1 MRPILLLLVSL
12 LLYCGSAF
20 AQAPIVYTLDLGNIH
35 HHELGV
41 TATFPALPPQ
51 PLRLRMPT
59 ASPGRYAEHNF
70 AKNVYD
76 VTATDAA
83 GQALTVQRTGL
94 NEWAIAGHGGS
105 ATVRYTLYAN
115 RADGTYSKVDNR
127 KLHLN
132 MPATFA
138 YGVGLDDRP
147 VELHLPADQQPD
159 WQVATQL
166 QAIGQRR
173 FRAPDYYYFY
183 DSPTMVGD
191 IRFREWTVAGPGR
204 VDTIQMA
211 FLCPDPDSLLDQF
224 AAWTEAIVEQQR
236 RVFGELPAFDYGRY
250 TFLCAYN
257 PYVSGDG
264 MEHRNSTV
272 CSAPVGLTGFAERL
286 IGTISHEFFHCWNVE
301 RIRPASLEPF
311 DFDRANLSGEL
322 WFAEGFTSYF
332 DDLSLLRAGILAPED
347 YVAGLTGGL
356 NYALLRPG
364 RDHRGPIGMSQ
375 CAPFVDA
382 ASSIDPNNFANTFI
396 SYYTYGSVLGL
407 TLDLLLRRDHGTDLN
422 AYMAL
427 VWQRYGRPEV
437 PYHIPDLQLALA
449 DLTDDAAFAESFF
462 ARSIYGSELPDLA
475 SLLADFGVQV
485 AVAEPDQA
493 GFYGLSL
500 TDSDTGVRVSGTI
513 YENNPL
519 YAAGL
524 ESGDL
529 ILGLAGQ
536 EVATVDDFEALRG
549 SLELGKS
556 YPITFRQN
564 GIETTGTFTAAVD
577 PTLTV
582 SWDPEADA
590 EAAARRGAWLGP
602 AH

>member
-1 MRPILLLLVSL
+1 MRPIFFLLLG

-20 AQAPIVYTLDLGNIH
+20 AQSPIVYTLDLGNIQ

-41 TATFPALPPQ
+41 EAFFPALPPQ
-51 PLRLRMPT
+51 PLVLRMPT

-83 GQALTVQRTGL
+83 GQELTVQRTGL
-94 NEWAIAGHGGS
+94 NEWAISGHGGA

-138 YGVGLDDRP
+138 YGVGLGDRP
-147 VELHLPADQQPD
+147 VELQIPPDQHPD

-166 QAIGQRR
+166 QAIGKRR
-173 FRAPDYYYFY
+173 FRAPDYDYFF
-183 DSPTMVGD
+183 DSPTLVGE
-191 IRFREWTVAGPGR
+191 IRFREWTIAGAGR

-211 FLCPDPDSLLDQF
+211 FMCPDPDSLLDQF
-224 AAWTEAIVEQQR
+224 ATWTRDIVEQQR
-236 RVFGELPAFDYGRY
+236 QVYGELPAFDYGRY

-264 MEHRNSTV
+264 MEHRNSTI
-272 CSAPVGLTGFAERL
+272 CSAPVGLEGFADRL

-332 DDLSLLRAGILAPED
+332 DDLSLVRAGILPVED
-347 YVAGLTGGL
+347 YVESLAGGL
-356 NYALLRPG
+356 NYVLLSPG
-364 RDHRGPIGMSQ
+364 RKHRGPIGMSQ

-382 ASSIDPNNFANTFI
+382 ATSIDPNNFANTFI
-396 SYYTYGSVLGL
+396 SYYTYGSVIGL
-407 TLDLLLRRDHGTDLN
+407 SLDLLLRRDHGTDLD
-422 AYMAL
+422 AFMRL
-427 VWQRYGRPEV
+427 VWQRYGRTEV
-437 PYHIPDLQLALA
+437 PYHIPDLQQALA
-449 DLTDDAAFAESFF
+449 DVTGDAAFAEQFF
-462 ARSIYGSELPDLA
+462 ARSIYGSEMPNLA
-475 SLLADFGVQV
+475 RLLADFGVRV
-485 AVAEPDQA
+485 TVAEPDQA
-493 GFYGLSL
+493 GFFGLSL
-500 TDSDTGVRVSGTI
+500 EDTETGVRVSGTVF
-513 YENNPL
+513 ENNPL

-524 ESGDL
+524 DEGDEL
-529 ILGLAGQ
+529 VSMAGRL
-536 EVATVDDFEALRG
+536 VATVADFEAIRATLQ
-549 SLELGKS
+549 LGER
-556 YPITFRQN
+556 YPVTYRQN
-564 GIETTGTFTAAVD
+564 GIETSGNFMAAAD

-582 SWDPEADA
+582 RTDPEAT
-590 EAAARRGAWLGP
+590 AAARERQETWLAP
-602 AH
+602 LR

>member
-1 MRPILLLLVSL
+1 MRPIFVTLVCLLF
-12 LLYCGSAF
+12 CGSAF
-20 AQAPIVYTLDLGNIH
+20 AQSPIVYTLDLGNIH

-41 TATFPALPPQ
+41 EITFPALPPQ
-51 PLRLRMPT
+51 PLVLRMPT

-83 GQALTVQRTGL
+83 GNAISVQRSGL
-94 NEWAIAGHGGS
+94 NEWAIADHGGT

-147 VELHLPADQQPD
+147 VELHLPPDQRPD
-159 WQVATQL
+159 WKVATQL

-183 DSPTMVGD
+183 DSPTMVGE
-191 IRFREWTVAGPGR
+191 IRFREWTVAGTGR

-211 FLCPDPDSLLDQF
+211 FMCPDPDSLLDQF
-224 AAWTEAIVEQQR
+224 SAWTRDIVEQQR
-236 RVFGELPAFDYGRY
+236 QIFGELPAFDYGRY

-257 PYVSGDG
+257 SYVSGDG

-272 CSAPVGLTGFAERL
+272 CSAPVGLAGFADRL
-286 IGTISHEFFHCWNVE
+286 IGTVSHEFFHCWNVE

-332 DDLSLLRAGILAPED
+332 DDLSLVRAGILDRED
-347 YVAGLTGGL
+347 YISSLAGGL
-356 NYALLRPG
+356 NYVLLRPG

-407 TLDLLLRRDHGTDLN
+407 SLDLLLRRDHGTDLN
-422 AYMAL
+422 TFMQL
-427 VWQRYGRPEV
+427 VWQRHGRTEV
-437 PYHIPDLQLALA
+437 PYHIPDLEQALA
-449 DLTDDAAFAESFF
+449 EVTGDAAFAKQFF
-462 ARSIYGSELPDLA
+462 ARSIYGSEMPNL
-475 SLLADFGVQV
+475 SRLLADFGVRV
-485 AVAEPDQA
+485 EVAEPDQA
-493 GFYGLSL
+493 GFFGLSL
-500 TDSDTGVRVSGTI
+500 GDSESGVIVRGTV

-519 YAAGL
+519 YTAGL
-524 ESGDL
+524 EAGDV
-529 ILGLAGQ
+529 ILNMAGRP
-536 EVATVDDFEALRG
+536 VATVADFEAVRATLQ
-549 SLELGKS
+549 LGER
-556 YPITFRQN
+556 YPITYRQN
-564 GIETTGTFTAAVD
+564 GIETSGNFNAAVD

-582 SWDPEADA
+582 RVDA
-590 EAAARRGAWLGP
+590 EAKEKAVQRRGAWLDP
-602 AH
+602 SP